1 MAQAAATH
9 DVPAHADVE
18 NMIIDVLARL
28 KGGTPTEVRR
38 SLRRRG
44 ESMPCDSLE
53 SVEVVLELEEQYKI
67 TLPDNQQTADAL
79 RSVSSLATLVRNRLI
94 EDRGSV

>member
-1 MAQAAATH
+1 MSHAAVTH

-18 NMIIDVLARL
+18 NMIIAVLARL
-28 KGGTPTEVRR
+28 KGSTPTEVGRA
-38 SLRRRG
+38 LRRRG

-53 SVEVVLELEEQYKI
+53 SVEVVLELEDRYNI

-79 RSVSSLATLVRNRLI
+79 RSVSSLATLVRSRLV
-94 EDRGSV
+94 EDQASA